1 MDKRFI
7 IDVGDYLKITTPYS
21 DHYFEYDDIN
31 FAIDDLRYCLECEV
45 IQNEK
50 KNEKV
55 IRSQNI

>member
-7 IDVGDYLKITTPYS
+7 IDVGEYLKITTPYS
-21 DHYFEYDDIN
+21 DKNFIYDDLN
-31 FAIDDLRYCLECEV
+31 YVIDDLRYCLECEV